1 MVGKLVKI
9 KSHKNRLAIIKSQ
22 HIHKTYYMIFQVV
35 FCDDNTQ
42 GLFMLNEMEV
52 LCE

>member
-1 MVGKLVKI
+1 MVGRLAKI
-9 KSHKNRLAIIKSQ
+9 KVRNNRLAIIKSQ

-52 LCE
+52 LCK